1 MRALARNHC
10 LTTLFVRQVGRH
22 RSWDTL
28 ETCRQHPLKQAQ
40 IGPPLSGWVGTVIGH
55 TLLER
60 GGVVVS
66 YRTLHRY
73 ATTEFGF
80 NQRKTAVRVADCAR
94 SAIGRVVHVDSSD
107 DTAWRVCCRSMRVAA
122 STLWAARQR
131 PSGRAHRCHDR
142 RAVERRGCPVNAG
155 LSQRVE
161 DRWLPWLADCG
172 TAIEV
177 LTCLFVSRSRSRV
190 AVDHAGSVACRV
202 L

>member
-40 IGPPLSGWVGTVIGH
+40 IGPPLSGRDRAH
-55 TLLER
+55 AARAR

-73 ATTEFGF
+73 ATTKFGF

-107 DTAWRVCCRSMRVAA
+107 DTAWRVCCRSIRVAA

-131 PSGRAHRCHDR
+131 PSGRAHRCHR
-142 RAVERRGCPVNAG
+142 QASSGTARMPSKCRIIAAG
-155 LSQRVE
+155 GGSV
-161 DRWLPWLADCG
+161 LPWLADCG
-172 TAIEV
+172 TALEV

-190 AVDHAGSVACRV
+190 AVDHAGPVACRV